1 MWRLLQ
7 ERAQLDCQLCDTSVI
22 VQMDNSRDLDMEGII
37 KSVECCY
44 EEIAQKSKAEVE
56 AFYQTRVSTGS
67 ARTGTNETSWPTEPQ
82 GPFLSSVM
90 QLTTHAAVRR
100 RCRLLEK
107 VMPKKPKQPKNHLKL
122 CLSIFSKTKLTALVQ
137 RGLLCAHQNTV
148 PFPKGRCSGPTWVW
162 RLVWAEVTSGCVP
175 GAPVSPWPLEGTIRA
190 R

>member
-1 MWRLLQ
+1 MLETGHPRGTPGVLGENPPRPPAFSRGPTSLTAGGTGPDTCRLLQ

-107 VMPKKPKQPKNHLKL
+107 VMPKSPNNPKN
-122 CLSIFSKTKLTALVQ
+122 
-137 RGLLCAHQNTV
+137 
-148 PFPKGRCSGPTWVW
+148 
-162 RLVWAEVTSGCVP
+162 TSNCV
-175 GAPVSPWPLEGTIRA
+175 
-190 R
+190 